1 MEHGTHTQ
9 DGGLWEF
16 SASGSS
22 TRVGPLPY
30 HLGSPR
36 GVAIDLQRRI
46 VVADA
51 SGRVLR
57 LSAAR
62 DKWTVLAR
70 RGDRPVT
77 GDERRANEGAGT
89 RGRALLPA
97 LVSPVAVAVDSES
110 NVYVADAKAHAVFV
124 IVERNSEHNSS
135 LHVVA
140 GDGRVCPLSPACS
153 LALSHFLPLSLSF
166 SLETLA
172 TLAFVLAFVCPRVCE
187 SSHAFV
193 KRL

>member
-1 MEHGTHTQ
+1 MKHGTHTQ

-36 GVAIDLQRRI
+36 GVAIDLQGRI

-77 GDERRANEGAGT
+77 RGERANKGAGT
-89 RGRALLPA
+89 RGGAQVPA
-97 LVSPVAVAVDSES
+97 LVSPVGVAVDSES

-135 LHVVA
+135 LQVVA
-140 GDGRVCPLSPACS
+140 GDGRVCPLSPFH
-153 LALSHFLPLSLSF
+153 LLPLSLSF

-172 TLAFVLAFVCPRVCE
+172 FVLAFVCPRVRL
-187 SSHAFV
+187 SS
-193 KRL
+193 RL

>member
-1 MEHGTHTQ
+1 MEHATHTQ

-22 TRVGPLPY
+22 TRVGPVPY
-30 HLGSPR
+30 DLGSPR
-36 GVAIDLQRRI
+36 GVAIDLEGRI

-51 SGRVLR
+51 AGRVLR

-77 GDERRANEGAGT
+77 GGERRANEGAGT
-89 RGRALLPA
+89 RGAGTGGRALLPA

-140 GDGRVCPLSPACS
+140 GDGRVCQ
-153 LALSHFLPLSLSF
+153 LSHLFVISLSC
-166 SLETLA
+166 A
-172 TLAFVLAFVCPRVCE
+172 P
-187 SSHAFV
+187 
-193 KRL
+193 

>member
-1 MEHGTHTQ
+1 MEHATHTQ

-22 TRVGPLPY
+22 TRVGPVPY
-30 HLGSPR
+30 DLGSPR
-36 GVAIDLQRRI
+36 GVAIDLEGRI

-51 SGRVLR
+51 AGRVLR

-77 GDERRANEGAGT
+77 GGERRANEGAGT
-89 RGRALLPA
+89 RGAGTGGRALLPA

-140 GDGRVCPLSPACS
+140 GDGRSLVLVCPLSPACS

-166 SLETLA
+166 SLETL
-172 TLAFVLAFVCPRVCE
+172 VCPRVRW
-187 SSHAFV
+187 SS
-193 KRL
+193 RL